1 MSQAQVSL
9 CNLLKHC
16 APSPDLCICRTVSGP
31 KAGSLARQVS
41 EDPLDNPRFLCNIP
55 EALARLLAANIDLDL
70 NTYLLYA

>member
-1 MSQAQVSL
+1 MLSRASCL
-9 CNLLKHC
+9 
-16 APSPDLCICRTVSGP
+16 STISDREEGP
-31 KAGSLARQVS
+31 ALSDHAARCEPLIASWARQVS

>member
-1 MSQAQVSL
+1 MCWDHVLVQVVYGKVQSER
-9 CNLLKHC
+9 
-16 APSPDLCICRTVSGP
+16 SR
-31 KAGSLARQVS
+31 GSLARQVS

>member
-1 MSQAQVSL
+1 MQAGACPGPRLAQ
-9 CNLLKHC
+9 CDLL
-16 APSPDLCICRTVSGP
+16 T
-31 KAGSLARQVS
+31 GSMARQVS